1 MSFLLDI
8 IAATFRSSTPIV
20 YAAVGDTYVQRAG
33 MLNLGIEGMM
43 FAGAFFGFVT
53 AFHSGSLWLG
63 LAAAAGVGIAAALLL
78 GFLIVTL
85 GTSQHVAGIGLT
97 LLLIAVSEFTNRLV
111 FGRPETLPKVE
122 TFHLLEPLDFRILDQ
137 YGLTYV
143 AFLVL
148 LPAAWWVL
156 NRSSFGLR
164 VRAVGE
170 NPEAADVAG
179 VDVSRMRYAALAVGG
194 ALAALGGAFLT
205 LAVLGSFTL
214 DIVAGRGWVALAM
227 VIFGRWRVGR
237 AVAGALIFAAVYSL
251 GLRLQNEPGWDAV
264 PYEVL
269 LALPYVA
276 VIVALALAGRN
287 VAYPGAYLRPYRRA

>member
-1 MSFLLDI
+1 VSFFLDI
-8 IAATFRSSTPIV
+8 VAATFRISTPIV
-20 YAAVGDTYVQRAG
+20 YATVGDTYVQRAG

-43 FAGAFFGFVT
+43 FAGAFFGFLT
-53 AFHSGSLWLG
+53 AFHTGSLWLG

-78 GFLIVTL
+78 GLLIVTL
-85 GTSQHVAGIGLT
+85 GTSQHVAGIGMT

-111 FGRPETLPKVE
+111 FGGSATLPKVE
-122 TFHLLEPLDFRILDQ
+122 TFDVLSPLDFRIFQQ
-137 YGLTYV
+137 YGMTYV

-148 LPAAWWVL
+148 VPVAWWVL

-179 VDVSRMRYAALAVGG
+179 VNVFWTRYAALMVGG
-194 ALAALGGAFLT
+194 ALAAIGGAFLT

-227 VIFGRWRVGR
+227 VIFGRWQVGR
-237 AVAGALIFAAVYSL
+237 AVLGALIFAAVYAL
-251 GLRLQNEPGWDAV
+251 QLRLQIVPGWDAV
-264 PYEVL
+264 PYEL
-269 LALPYVA
+269 LIALPYVA
-276 VIVALALAGRN
+276 VIVTLAFAGRN

>member
-1 MSFLLDI
+1 MNFVLDI
-8 IAATFRSSTPIV
+8 VQATFRVSTPIV
-20 YAAVGDTYVQRAG
+20 YATVGDTYVQRGG

-43 FAGAFFGFVT
+43 FAGAFFGFMT

-63 LAAAAGVGIAAALLL
+63 LAGAVGVGVAAAVLL
-78 GFLIVTL
+78 GFLVVTL
-85 GTSQHVAGIGLT
+85 GTSQHVAGIGMT

-122 TFHLLEPLDFRILDQ
+122 TFGKLLDQ
-137 YGLTYV
+137 SVLTYL
-143 AFLVL
+143 AFLALV
-148 LPAAWWVL
+148 PAGWWVL
-156 NRSSFGLR
+156 GRSRFGLR

-179 VDVSRMRYAALAVGG
+179 INVFWTRYAALMVGG
-194 ALAALGGAFLT
+194 GLAAAGGAFLT

-214 DIVAGRGWVALAM
+214 DIIAGRGWVALAM
-227 VIFGRWRVGR
+227 VIFGRWHVGR
-237 AVAGALIFAAVYSL
+237 AVVGALIFSAIYAL
-251 GLRLQNEPGWDAV
+251 QLRLQILPGWDAV
-264 PYEVL
+264 PYEL
-269 LALPYVA
+269 LIALPYVA

>member
-1 MSFLLDI
+1 VSFLLDI
-8 IAATFRSSTPIV
+8 VAATFRISTPIV
-20 YAAVGDTYVQRAG
+20 YATVGDTYVQRAG

-53 AFHSGSLWLG
+53 AFHTGSLWLG
-63 LAAAAGVGIAAALLL
+63 LGAAAGVGIAAALLL
-78 GFLIVTL
+78 GLLIVTL
-85 GTSQHVAGIGLT
+85 GTSQHVAGIGMT

-111 FGRPETLPKVE
+111 FGGSATLPKVE
-122 TFHLLEPLDFRILDQ
+122 TFDVLSPLDFRIFQQ
-137 YGLTYV
+137 YGMTYV

-148 LPAAWWVL
+148 VPVASWVL

-179 VDVSRMRYAALAVGG
+179 VNVFWTRYAALTVGG
-194 ALAALGGAFLT
+194 ALAAIGGAFLT

-227 VIFGRWRVGR
+227 VIFGRWQVGR
-237 AVAGALIFAAVYSL
+237 AVLGALIFAAVYAL
-251 GLRLQNEPGWDAV
+251 QLRLQIVPGWDAV
-264 PYEVL
+264 PYEL
-269 LALPYVA
+269 LIALPYVV
-276 VIVALALAGRN
+276 VILTLALAGRN

>member
-1 MSFLLDI
+1 VSFLLDI
-8 IAATFRSSTPIV
+8 VAATFRISTPIV
-20 YAAVGDTYVQRAG
+20 YATVGDTYVQRGG

-43 FAGAFFGFVT
+43 FAGSFFGFVT
-53 AFHSGSLWLG
+53 AFHTGSLWLG

-85 GTSQHVAGIGLT
+85 GTSQHVAGIGMT

-122 TFHLLEPLDFRILDQ
+122 TFKVLTPFDSRIFHQ
-137 YGLTYV
+137 YGMTYV
-143 AFLVL
+143 AFLL
-148 LPAAWWVL
+148 LVPAAWWVL

-179 VDVSRMRYAALAVGG
+179 VNVFWTRYAALMVGG
-194 ALAALGGAFLT
+194 ALAAIGGAFLT

-227 VIFGRWRVGR
+227 VIFGRWQVGR
-237 AVAGALIFAAVYSL
+237 AVLGALIFAAVYSL
-251 GLRLQNEPGWDAV
+251 QLRLQIVPGWDAV
-264 PYEVL
+264 PYEL
-269 LALPYVA
+269 LIALPYVT
-276 VIVALALAGRN
+276 VIVALALAGRS

>member
-1 MSFLLDI
+1 VSFLLDI
-8 IAATFRSSTPIV
+8 VAATFRISTPIV
-20 YAAVGDTYVQRAG
+20 YATVGDTYVQRAG

-53 AFHSGSLWLG
+53 AFHTGSLWLG
-63 LAAAAGVGIAAALLL
+63 LGAAVGVGIAAALLL
-78 GFLIVTL
+78 GLLIVTL
-85 GTSQHVAGIGLT
+85 GTSQHVAGIGMT

-111 FGRPETLPKVE
+111 FGGSATLPKVE
-122 TFHLLEPLDFRILDQ
+122 TFDVLSPLDFRIFQQ
-137 YGLTYV
+137 YGMTYV

-148 LPAAWWVL
+148 VPVAWWVL

-179 VDVSRMRYAALAVGG
+179 VNVFWTRYAALMVGG
-194 ALAALGGAFLT
+194 ALAAIGGAFLT

-227 VIFGRWRVGR
+227 VIFGRWQVGR
-237 AVAGALIFAAVYSL
+237 AVLGTLIFAAVYAL
-251 GLRLQNEPGWDAV
+251 QLRLQIVPGWDAV
-264 PYEVL
+264 PYEL
-269 LALPYVA
+269 LIALPYVV
-276 VIVALALAGRN
+276 VILTLALAGRN

>member
-1 MSFLLDI
+1 MNFLLDI
-8 IAATFRSSTPIV
+8 AAATFRSSTPIV
-20 YAAVGDTYVQRAG
+20 YATVGDTYVQRGG

-53 AFHSGSLWLG
+53 AFHTGSLWLG

-85 GTSQHVAGIGLT
+85 GTSQHVAGIGMT

-111 FGRPETLPKVE
+111 FGRPETLPKIE
-122 TFHLLEPLDFRILDQ
+122 TFDVLSPLDFRVLQQ
-137 YGLTYV
+137 YGLTYA
-143 AFLVL
+143 AFLALV
-148 LPAAWWVL
+148 PAAWWVL

-179 VDVSRMRYAALAVGG
+179 INVFWTRYAALAVGG

-237 AVAGALIFAAVYSL
+237 AVVGALIFAAVYSL
-251 GLRLQNEPGWDAV
+251 QLRLQIVPGWDAV
-264 PYEVL
+264 PYEL
-269 LALPYVA
+269 LIALPYVA
-276 VIVALALAGRN
+276 VIAALALAGRN